1 MNTEHIKRLEKLTG
15 RKLSGDEVARLGR
28 IQSVLNLTD
37 NDALWDVLAAL
48 EYQRTFYEALPAK
61 VAAASTE
68 ILQGISDAAKA
79 ETQRAQSLLTKSV
92 VEQAQKL
99 SVELNYATLL
109 PMGIAA
115 LVCVLAFGSLTMWAG
130 YCLGSKRIQDMALML
145 RMPSGFLMA
154 GLCLAGGLFLG
165 VCAARQNIEEEK
177 GWWKI
182 GVAALMMFSVGVVV
196 ALFAVQ

>member
-99 SVELNYATLL
+99 SVEINMGTLL
-109 PMGIAA
+109 PLGLVA
-115 LVCVLAFGSLTMWAG
+115 LLCLLAYGSLLMWAG
-130 YCLGSKRIQDMALML
+130 YSLATRNVQEMALVL
-145 RMPSGFLMA
+145 RMPSGFLMG
-154 GLCLAGGLFLG
+154 GLCLAGGLFLFVYTG
-165 VCAARQNIEEEK
+165 KDFSAGED
-177 GWWKI
+177 GWWKRGI
-182 GVAALMMFSVGVVV
+182 AALVLLVVGGVI
-196 ALFAVQ
+196 ASIAS